1 MLPLIFFMNL
11 IEKVNKFNGFDEDLK
26 MERIMK
32 P

>member
-1 MLPLIFFMNL
+1 MNL

-26 MERIMK
+26 MERILI